1 MDRTEKNY
9 LHTVGESHRKTF
21 GQFFTHPKVADFM
34 IRWVAQSDK
43 PHIHDPAFGLGAF
56 HRPASKYGIK
66 LTASEIDPQI
76 LVHWRN
82 ANPDSRY

>member
-1 MDRTEKNY
+1 
-9 LHTVGESHRKTF
+9 
-21 GQFFTHPKVADFM
+21 M
-34 IRWVAQSDK
+34 IRWVARVQTSR
-43 PHIHDPAFGLGAF
+43 HIHDPAFGLGAF